1 MESTVHQLVFRLDS
15 TGIVPI
21 CRFTPVLVIRVSDWG
36 TSKVWLT
43 WYLSSSVPVLGKTL
57 TTIAIPPLFLN
68 LFCFSAN
75 QKLEGK
81 MSWAIVYGILAV
93 TFGLVGIVILY
104 MVIDSFSS
112 AKKRDENGLGPRGQG
127 RD

>member
-1 MESTVHQLVFRLDS
+1 
-15 TGIVPI
+15 
-21 CRFTPVLVIRVSDWG
+21 
-36 TSKVWLT
+36 
-43 WYLSSSVPVLGKTL
+43 
-57 TTIAIPPLFLN
+57 
-68 LFCFSAN
+68 
-75 QKLEGK
+75 